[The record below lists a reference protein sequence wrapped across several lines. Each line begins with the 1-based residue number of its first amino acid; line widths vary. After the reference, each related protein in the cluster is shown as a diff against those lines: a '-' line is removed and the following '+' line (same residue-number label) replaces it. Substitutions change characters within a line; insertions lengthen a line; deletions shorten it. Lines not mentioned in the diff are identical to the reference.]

1 MGRFQSTVSTV
12 AALTSI
18 FAAGAAGWKLASE
31 STQPPIERT
40 EEPKAEAQDTVMA
53 PPALPEITH
62 EVEPPPPVE
71 TIVAPREAPP
81 ALPPIAP
88 PPPVD
93 VQANSD
99 SGT

>member
-12 AALTSI
+12 AALASI

-40 EEPKAEAQDTVMA
+40 EEPKAEVQDTVMA
-53 PPALPEITH
+53 PAVTPEVTH
-62 EVEPPPPVE
+62 EVEAPPPIESITTPQPAPPGPPPVIPPPPVE
-71 TIVAPREAPP
+71 PQT
-81 ALPPIAP
+81 
-88 PPPVD
+88 
-93 VQANSD
+93 NSE